1 MSKKELNEQIEMDA
15 RNEFLMEQIKERP
28 INRRKLVRRTITTAA
43 MAVIFGLIACFTF
56 LILEPVISHVLY
68 RKEEEQPPAVVFPE
82 DREEMSPED
91 MLVEDPQSAQERGE
105 ENKLEEAQIQQ
116 ILSEVT
122 LNKDNYTQIYGA
134 LSSYTKELN
143 QFMVTITGVTSN
155 VDWFNDVQT
164 SSNQAS
170 GVIIYNNGKEVLM
183 LTEYTPL
190 QKAESIT
197 VTFFNQLKTEARLKA
212 QDAATN
218 LAVISVDLEKLP
230 GEFIE
235 KDLKIAPLGSS
246 NIVAIVGS
254 PAVAVGRP
262 MGISGSIGYGMV
274 SAISGQQTEAD
285 VYYRLLQTDIAGS
298 QHAGGILFNLQGQVI
313 GIITNSKT
321 SSDMKNVITA
331 YGISELKRRIE
342 KMSNE
347 EVFSYFGING
357 VDVTKE
363 AHDELGV
370 PYGAFVKDAAMDSP
384 AMLAGIRQG
393 DVVTGMGERTIES
406 FRDYV
411 AALLQCKPGETTD
424 ITVMRKAQNGYRE
437 LTFSVAP
444 GTAK

>member
-1 MSKKELNEQIEMDA
+1 MSKKELDEQIELGA

-28 INRRKLVRRTITTAA
+28 INRRKLIRRTITTAA
-43 MAVIFGLIACFTF
+43 MAVVFGLIACFTF

-82 DREEMSPED
+82 DREEMAPED

-122 LNKDNYTQIYGA
+122 LNKDSYTQIYGA
-134 LSSYTKELN
+134 LSAYAKELN

-155 VDWFNDVQT
+155 VDWFNDVQK
-164 SSNQAS
+164 SSHQTS
-170 GVIIYNNGKEVLM
+170 GVIIYNNGKEVLA

-197 VTFFNQLKTEARLKA
+197 LSFANQMKTEARLKA

-218 LAVISVDLEKLP
+218 LAVISVDIENLP
-230 GEFIE
+230 KDFIE
-235 KDLKIAPLGSS
+235 NELKIAPLGSS
-246 NIVAIVGS
+246 NLISIVGS
-254 PAVAVGRP
+254 PVVAVGSP
-262 MGISGSIGYGMV
+262 MGISGSLGYGMV
-274 SAISGQQTEAD
+274 SAVSGQQTETD
-285 VYYRLLQTDIAGS
+285 VYYKLLQTDIAGS
-298 QHAGGILFNLQGQVI
+298 QNAGGILFNLQGQVI
-313 GIITNSKT
+313 GIITGSKAG
-321 SSDMKNVITA
+321 SDMKNMITA

-347 EVFSYFGING
+347 EAFSCLGING
-357 VDVTKE
+357 VDVTRE
-363 AHDELGV
+363 ARDELGV
-370 PYGAFVKDAAMDSP
+370 PYGAFVKEVAMDSP

-393 DVVTGMGERTIES
+393 DVVIGMGEKDIAS

-411 AALLQCKPGETTD
+411 AALLQCQPGEAVK
-424 ITVMRKAQNGYRE
+424 ITLMRKAQNGYRE
-437 LTFSVAP
+437 LAFLVAP
-444 GTAK
+444 EAAK